1 MLVWRRRPGSGGLA
15 IAMLVYFLLESIS
28 ITVDQWFAG
37 TANPT
42 TTVASAAAVPVFAI
56 LTVIDLA
63 VLALAH
69 RHLQPHVADTA
80 VASGGQSPVLTG

>member
-1 MLVWRRRPGSGGLA
+1 
-15 IAMLVYFLLESIS
+15 MLVYFLLESIS

>member
-1 MLVWRRRPGSGGLA
+1 
-15 IAMLVYFLLESIS
+15 MLVYFLLESIS

-63 VLALAH
+63 VLARFQASSAA
-69 RHLQPHVADTA
+69 HVADTA
-80 VASGGQSPVLTG
+80 VASGDQSPVLTG